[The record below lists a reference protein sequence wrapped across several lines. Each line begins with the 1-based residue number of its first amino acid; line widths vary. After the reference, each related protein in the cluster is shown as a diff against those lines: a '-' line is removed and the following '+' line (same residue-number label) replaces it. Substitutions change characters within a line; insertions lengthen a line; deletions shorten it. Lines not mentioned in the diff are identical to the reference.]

1 MLEDVASK
9 SPESYFLSH
18 LAQQGTEFENAC
30 EGELLSVLRMEDV
43 RNDCPF
49 LPNRKSS
56 LVCTTERKECTHL
69 LPALQKANS
78 FAMISVCEMQL

>member
-18 LAQQGTEFENAC
+18 LAQQGTKFENAC
-30 EGELLSVLRMEDV
+30 EGELLRVLRMEDV

-49 LPNRKSS
+49 LPTGRAAWYALRRGKSVLIYYPPCRRQTPS
-56 LVCTTERKECTHL
+56 
-69 LPALQKANS
+69 P
-78 FAMISVCEMQL
+78 